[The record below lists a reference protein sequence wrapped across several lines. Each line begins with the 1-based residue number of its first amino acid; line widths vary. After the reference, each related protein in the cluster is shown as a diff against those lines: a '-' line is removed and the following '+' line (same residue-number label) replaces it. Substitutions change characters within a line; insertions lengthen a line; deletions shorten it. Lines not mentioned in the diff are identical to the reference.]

1 MSTPLSTLTLMRTMK
16 KMNNSYRYT
25 LRFAVDKN
33 IYDADKKQRLI
44 DFVKEAHVSDVAF
57 FINQEELSDAHITLE
72 KAKELITNI
81 DEVSQPLKE
90 LGITVSLNP
99 WTTMNHSDRGIH
111 INPNLDIKPMVN
123 YQGVKSIS
131 MACPGYQGWADY
143 ISDIYAIWA
152 SIHPNELWLED
163 DFRHYKNAPFKL
175 GCFCEDHMKQYNE
188 LLETDL
194 SREEFVQ
201 KMFTG
206 GENKYRNAY
215 LKVARA
221 EILHVAHMIEQK
233 VHAVSPTTKLG
244 LMSSWPEVHALE
256 GRDWQRLLDELS
268 GENTPAVSRPH
279 LPAYNEVSPQ
289 QYARDFEKYTVA
301 TRTEIGTKHKI
312 YPEMESF
319 LYSPYAKSNKFT
331 QFQLDTTSLA
341 HANGVLLN
349 MFSMMGDGVNTTYR
363 YASLLKNDKEFLDFL
378 SENGIAIEQRS
389 GVIVP
394 MNQDVVKT
402 KIDSEG
408 TLEGLMASQTQWLEL
423 LSTLGIAT
431 KPLNYTDQEIKNK
444 CVAITGNFLNT
455 LSDEQI
461 TQMLSR
467 NFVLL
472 DGDAVVILNNLHLLD
487 LINATSIEVIKNRSG
502 QQSFEQF
509 DGGTISGINNPRL
522 TMLTHTGDYVKI
534 NYKAHVNVHSSAYDR
549 LENKLGPV
557 TVSDDKFYILPM
569 TDSPKYGWQAQYTD
583 IREGDL
589 KHFFEEQLSVPH
601 LVNMYN
607 CKMVIDESQS
617 QMIISNWSIDDVDGI
632 NFFLKDRN
640 VKQVSI
646 TYRDADNS
654 VQNKVLDVTLDSKGI
669 YHVDFNV
676 KELAVL
682 HIKFL
687 C

>member
-1 MSTPLSTLTLMRTMK
+1 
-16 KMNNSYRYT
+16 MNNPYRYT
-25 LRFAVDKN
+25 LRLAIDKN
-33 IYDADKKQRLI
+33 IYDAEKKQSLLE
-44 DFVKEAHVSDVAF
+44 FVKEAHISDVAF

-72 KAKELITNI
+72 KAKELITNV
-81 DEVSQPLKE
+81 DEISQPLKE
-90 LGITVSLNP
+90 LGITISLNP

-111 INPNLDIKPMVN
+111 IKPELDIKPMVN

-152 SIHPNELWLED
+152 SIQPHELWLED

-175 GCFCEDHMKQYNE
+175 GCFCDDHMKQYNE
-188 LLETDL
+188 LLGTDL
-194 SREEFVQ
+194 SRADFVER
-201 KMFTG
+201 MFTG

-215 LKVARA
+215 LTVARKEILKVAH
-221 EILHVAHMIEQK
+221 LIEQK
-233 VHAVSPTTKLG
+233 VHAVSPTTTLG

-256 GRDWQRLLDELS
+256 GRDWQKLLDELS

-301 TRTEIGTKHKI
+301 TRTEIGQRHKI

-331 QFQLDTTSLA
+331 QFQLDTTSLV

-349 MFSMMGDGVNTTYR
+349 MFSMMGDGINPTYR
-363 YASLLKNDKEFLDFL
+363 YASLLNDDKAYLDFL
-378 SENGIAIEQRS
+378 MENGIDIEHRS

-394 MNQDVVKT
+394 MNQDVAKT
-402 KIDSEG
+402 KIDQTG

-423 LSTLGIAT
+423 LSTMGIAT
-431 KPLNYTDQEIKNK
+431 KPVNYLDQEIKNK

-455 LSDEQI
+455 LSDDQI
-461 TQMLSR
+461 KQIFTR

-472 DGDAVVILNNLHLLD
+472 DGDAVIILNNRHLLD
-487 LINATSIEVIKNRSG
+487 LINATEIEVIKNRSG
-502 QQSFEQF
+502 HQSFEQF
-509 DGGTISGINNPRL
+509 DGETISGINNPRL

-534 NYKAHVNVHSSAYDR
+534 TYKVGVNVHSSAYDR

-557 TVSDDKFYILPM
+557 TVTDDKFYVLPM

-589 KHFFEEQLSVPH
+589 KKFFEEELSIAH

-607 CKMVIDESQS
+607 CKLVIDEDQS
-617 QMIISNWSIDDVDGI
+617 QMILSNWSIDDIKGI

-646 TYRDADNS
+646 TYRGEDGT
-654 VQNKVLDVTLDSKGI
+654 VQNEILDVELDSNGI
-669 YHVDFNV
+669 YHVDFTV

-687 C
+687 G

>member
-1 MSTPLSTLTLMRTMK
+1 
-16 KMNNSYRYT
+16 MNNPYRYT
-25 LRFAVDKN
+25 LRLAIDKN
-33 IYDADKKQRLI
+33 VYDADKKQKLI
-44 DFVKEAHVSDVAF
+44 DFIKEAHISDVAF
-57 FINQEELSDAHITLE
+57 FLNQEELSDTHITLD
-72 KAKELITNI
+72 KAQELINDVNEI
-81 DEVSQPLKE
+81 SQPLKE

-99 WTTMNHSDRGIH
+99 WTTLNHSDRGIP
-111 INPNLDIKPMVN
+111 IKPELDIKPMVN
-123 YQGVKSIS
+123 YQGIKSLS
-131 MACPGYQGWADY
+131 MACPGYAGWADY

-163 DFRHYKNAPFKL
+163 DFRHYKNAPFAL
-175 GCFCEDHMKQYNE
+175 GCFCEDHMKQYNDI
-188 LLETDL
+188 LGTDL
-194 SREEFVQ
+194 SREDFVQ
-201 KMFTG
+201 RMFTG

-221 EILHVAHMIEQK
+221 EILHVAHMIEQR
-233 VHAVSPTTKLG
+233 VHEVSPTTTLG

-256 GRDWQRLLDELS
+256 GRDWQKLLDELS

-301 TRTEIGTKHKI
+301 TRTEIGANHKI

-331 QFQLDTTSLA
+331 QFQLDTTSLV

-349 MFSMMGDGVNTTYR
+349 MFSMMGDGINTTYR
-363 YASLLKNDKEFLDFL
+363 YASLLKSDKEYLDFL
-378 SENGIAIEQRS
+378 NANGIDIEHRS

-394 MNQDVVKT
+394 MNQDVAQT
-402 KIDSEG
+402 KIDTEG

-423 LSTLGIAT
+423 LSTMGIAT
-431 KPLNYTDQEIKNK
+431 KPLNYLDQEIKNK

-461 TQMLSR
+461 QAIFTR
-467 NFVLL
+467 NFILL
-472 DGDAVVILNNLHLLD
+472 DGDAVVILNQRNLLK
-487 LINATSIEVIKNRSG
+487 LINATSIEVLKNRSG

-509 DGGTISGINNPRL
+509 DGESISGINNPRL

-534 NYKAHVNVHSSAYDR
+534 KYHPSVKVHSSAYDR
-549 LENKLGPV
+549 LENKLGPA
-557 TVSDDKFYILPM
+557 TVSGDKFYCLPM
-569 TDSPKYGWQAQYTD
+569 MDSPKYGWQAQYTD

-607 CKMVIDESQS
+607 CKMVIDDNQS
-617 QMIISNWSIDDVDGI
+617 EMIISNWSIDDVDGI

-640 VKQVSI
+640 VRKVSL
-646 TYRDADNS
+646 TYRDSNNQM
-654 VQNKVLDVTLDSKGI
+654 QNEVLEVSLDAAGI
-669 YHVDFNV
+669 YHVDFTV
-676 KELAVL
+676 KELAVI

-687 C
+687 E

>member
-1 MSTPLSTLTLMRTMK
+1 
-16 KMNNSYRYT
+16 MNNPYRYT
-25 LRFAVDKN
+25 LRLAIDKN
-33 IYDADKKQRLI
+33 IYDADKKKRLL
-44 DFVKEAHVSDVAF
+44 DFVKKAHISDVAF
-57 FINQEELSDAHITLE
+57 FLNQEELSDAHITLD
-72 KAKELITNI
+72 KAKELIKNVDLI
-81 DEVSQPLKE
+81 SQPLKE

-111 INPNLDIKPMVN
+111 IKPELDIKPMVS

-131 MACPGYQGWADY
+131 MACPGYAGWADY
-143 ISDIYAIWA
+143 VSDIYAVWA
-152 SIHPNELWLED
+152 SIRPNELWLED

-175 GCFCEDHMKQYNE
+175 GCFCDDHMKQYNE
-188 LLETDL
+188 ILGTDL
-194 SREEFVQ
+194 SREDFVS

-206 GENKYRNAY
+206 GENKYRNTY

-233 VHAVSPTTKLG
+233 VHAVSPTTTLG

-256 GRDWQRLLDELS
+256 GRDWQKLLDELS
-268 GENTPAVSRPH
+268 GEDTPAVSRPH

-301 TRTEIGTKHKI
+301 TRTEIGENHKI

-331 QFQLDTTSLA
+331 QFQLDTTSLV

-349 MFSMMGDGVNTTYR
+349 MFSMMGDGINETYH
-363 YASLLKNDKEFLDFL
+363 YDDLLNHDKEFLDFL
-378 SENGIAIEQRS
+378 NENGIDIEHRG

-394 MNQDVVKT
+394 MNQDVART

-423 LSTLGIAT
+423 LSVMGIAT
-431 KPLNYTDQEIKNK
+431 KPLNYIGQEIKNK

-461 TQMLSR
+461 NQLLTR

-472 DGDAVVILNNLHLLD
+472 DGDTIVVLNNRHLLK
-487 LINATSIEVIKNRSG
+487 LINATEIEVLKNRSG

-509 DGGTISGINNPRL
+509 DGESISGINNPRL

-534 NYKAHVNVHSSAYDR
+534 NYKSPVRVHSSAYDR

-557 TVSDDKFYILPM
+557 TTSSDKFYILPM
-569 TDSPKYGWQAQYTD
+569 MDSAKYGWQAQYTD
-583 IREGDL
+583 IREGDI
-589 KHFFEEQLSVPH
+589 KQFFEEQLSTPH

-607 CKMVIDESQS
+607 CKMVIDEDQS
-617 QMIISNWSIDDVDGI
+617 EMIVSNWSIDDVDGI
-632 NFFLKDRN
+632 SFFLKDRS
-640 VKQVSI
+640 VRKVSV
-646 TYRDADNS
+646 TYRDADNQI
-654 VQNKVLDVTLDSKGI
+654 QNEVLDVTLDSKGI
-669 YHVDFNV
+669 YHIDFTV
-676 KELAVL
+676 KELAVI
-682 HIKFL
+682 HIQFL
-687 C
+687 D

>member
-1 MSTPLSTLTLMRTMK
+1 MSNP
-16 KMNNSYRYT
+16 YRYT
-25 LRFAVDKN
+25 LRLAIDKT

-44 DFVKEAHVSDVAF
+44 DFVKKAHISDVAF
-57 FINQEELSDAHITLE
+57 FINQEELSDAHITPT
-72 KAKELITNI
+72 KAKELIASV

-90 LGITVSLNP
+90 LGITISLNP

-111 INPNLDIKPMVN
+111 INPELDIKPMVN
-123 YQGVKSIS
+123 YQGTKSIS
-131 MACPGYQGWADY
+131 MACPGYAGWADY

-175 GCFCEDHMKQYNE
+175 GCFCEDHMKRYNDI
-188 LLETDL
+188 LSMNL
-194 SREEFVQ
+194 SRQEFVER
-201 KMFTG
+201 MFTG

-215 LKVARA
+215 LQVARA

-233 VHAVSPTTKLG
+233 VHEISPTTTLG

-301 TRTEIGTKHKI
+301 TRTEIGPNHKI

-319 LYSPYAKSNKFT
+319 LYSPYAKSTKFT
-331 QFQLDTTSLA
+331 QFQLDTTSLV

-349 MFSMMGDGVNTTYR
+349 MFSMMGDGINPTYH
-363 YASLLKNDKEFLDFL
+363 YDELLNHDKEYLDFL
-378 SENGIAIEQRS
+378 FENGIDIEHRG
-389 GVIVP
+389 GVVVP
-394 MNQDVVKT
+394 MNQDVAKT
-402 KIDSEG
+402 KIDEEG

-423 LSTLGIAT
+423 LSTMGIAT
-431 KPLNYTDQEIKNK
+431 QPLNYIDQEIKNK

-461 TQMLSR
+461 TKVLTR

-472 DGDAVVILNNLHLLD
+472 DGDALVILNNRHLLN
-487 LINATSIEVIKNRSG
+487 LINATNVEVIKNRSG
-502 QQSFEQF
+502 KQSFEQF
-509 DGGTISGINNPRL
+509 DGETISGINNPRL
-522 TMLTHTGDYVKI
+522 TMLTHTGNYVKVD
-534 NYKAHVNVHSSAYDR
+534 YKTPVHVHSSAYDR
-549 LENKLGPV
+549 FENQLGPV

-607 CKMVIDESQS
+607 CKMVIDENQS
-617 QMIISNWSIDDVDGI
+617 KMIISNWSIDDIDGI

-640 VKQVSI
+640 VKKVSI
-646 TYRDADNS
+646 TYRDSNNQL
-654 VQNKVLDVTLDSKGI
+654 QNEVLDATLDSKGI
-669 YHVDFNV
+669 YHVDFTV
-676 KELAVL
+676 KELAVI
-682 HIKFL
+682 HVQFL
-687 C
+687 D

>member
-1 MSTPLSTLTLMRTMK
+1 MRMMK
-16 KMNNSYRYT
+16 RMNNPYRYT
-25 LRFAVDKN
+25 LRLAIDKN
-33 IYDADKKQRLI
+33 VYDADKKQRLI
-44 DFVKEAHVSDVAF
+44 DFVKKAHVSDVAF

-72 KAKELITNI
+72 KAKELITNV
-81 DEVSQPLKE
+81 DEISQPLKE

-111 INPNLDIKPMVN
+111 IKPELDIKPMVN

-131 MACPGYQGWADY
+131 MACPGYKGWADY

-163 DFRHYKNAPFKL
+163 DFRHYKNAPFAL

-188 LLETDL
+188 ILGTDL
-194 SREEFVQ
+194 SREDFVA

-215 LKVARA
+215 LQVARA

-233 VHAVSPTTKLG
+233 VHAVSPTTRLG

-256 GRDWQRLLDELS
+256 GRDWQKLLDELS
-268 GENTPAVSRPH
+268 GEDTPAVSRPH

-301 TRTEIGTKHKI
+301 TRTEIGDKHKI

-331 QFQLDTTSLA
+331 QFQLDTTSLV
-341 HANGVLLN
+341 HADGVLLN
-349 MFSMMGDGVNTTYR
+349 MFSMMGDGINTTYR
-363 YASLLKNDKEFLDFL
+363 YDSLLNNGKAYLDFL
-378 SENGIAIEQRS
+378 YENGIAIEHRS

-394 MNQDVVKT
+394 MNQDVAKT
-402 KIDSEG
+402 KIDNEG

-431 KPLNYTDQEIKNK
+431 KPLNYIGQEIKNK

-461 TQMLSR
+461 RQMFTR

-472 DGDAVVILNNLHLLD
+472 DGDAVIILNNHHLLN
-487 LINATSIEVIKNRSG
+487 LINATDIEVIKNRSG
-502 QQSFEQF
+502 HQSFEQF
-509 DGGTISGINNPRL
+509 DGETISGINNPRL
-522 TMLTHTGDYVKI
+522 TMLTHTGDYVKVD
-534 NYKAHVNVHSSAYDR
+534 YKSQVTVHSSAYDR

-557 TVSDDKFYILPM
+557 TVSDDKFYVLPM

-589 KHFFEEQLSVPH
+589 KQFFEEQLSVPH

-607 CKMVIDESQS
+607 CKMIIDENQS
-617 QMIISNWSIDDVDGI
+617 EMIISNWSIDDVDGI

-640 VKQVSI
+640 VKQVSV
-646 TYRDADNS
+646 TYRDTDNS
-654 VQNKVLDVTLDSKGI
+654 VQNQVLDVTLDSEGI
-669 YHVDFNV
+669 YHVDFTV

-687 C
+687 G

>member
-1 MSTPLSTLTLMRTMK
+1 MRMMK
-16 KMNNSYRYT
+16 RMNNPYRYT
-25 LRFAVDKN
+25 LRLAVDKN
-33 IYDADKKQRLI
+33 VYDADKKKRLI
-44 DFVKEAHVSDVAF
+44 DFVKKAHVSDVAF

-72 KAKELITNI
+72 KAKELIANV

-111 INPNLDIKPMVN
+111 IKPELDIKPMVN

-131 MACPGYQGWADY
+131 MACPGYKGWADY

-152 SIHPNELWLED
+152 SIQPNELWLED

-188 LLETDL
+188 ILGTDL
-194 SREEFVQ
+194 SREDFVA

-215 LKVARA
+215 LQVARA

-233 VHAVSPTTKLG
+233 VHAVSPETRLG

-256 GRDWQRLLDELS
+256 GRDWQKLLDELS

-279 LPAYNEVSPQ
+279 LPAYNEVIHQ

-301 TRTEIGTKHKI
+301 TRTEIGDKHKI

-331 QFQLDTTSLA
+331 QFQLETTSLV
-341 HANGVLLN
+341 HADGVLLN
-349 MFSMMGDGVNTTYR
+349 MFSMMGDGINTTYR
-363 YASLLKNDKEFLDFL
+363 YASLLNNDKAYLDFL
-378 SENGIAIEQRS
+378 YENGIAIEQRS

-394 MNQDVVKT
+394 MNQDVAKT
-402 KIDSEG
+402 KIDNEG

-431 KPLNYTDQEIKNK
+431 KPLNYIGQEIKNK

-461 TQMLSR
+461 QQMFTR
-467 NFVLL
+467 NFILL
-472 DGDAVVILNNLHLLD
+472 DGDAVVVLDQRHLLK
-487 LINATSIEVIKNRSG
+487 LINATGIEILKNRSG
-502 QQSFEQF
+502 HQSFEQF
-509 DGGTISGINNPRL
+509 DGETISGINNPRL

-534 NYKAHVNVHSSAYDR
+534 AYQGSVRVHSSAYDR
-549 LENKLGPV
+549 FENVLGPV
-557 TVSDDKFYILPM
+557 TVSGDKFYCLPM
-569 TDSPKYGWQAQYTD
+569 MDSQKYGWQAQYTD

-589 KHFFEEQLSVPH
+589 KHFFEEELSVPH

-607 CKMVIDESQS
+607 CKMVIDEAQS
-617 QMIISNWSIDDVDGI
+617 EMIISNWSIDDVEGI
-632 NFFLKDRN
+632 NFFLKDRD
-640 VKQVSI
+640 VRKVSI
-646 TYRDADNS
+646 TYRDVNNKM
-654 VQNKVLDVTLDSKGI
+654 QNEVLDATLDSNGI
-669 YHVDFNV
+669 YHVDFTVN
-676 KELAVL
+676 ELAVI

-687 C
+687 E

>member
-1 MSTPLSTLTLMRTMK
+1 
-16 KMNNSYRYT
+16 MNNPYRYT
-25 LRFAVDKN
+25 LRLAIDSNV
-33 IYDADKKQRLI
+33 YDADKKQRLI
-44 DFVKEAHVSDVAF
+44 DFVKKAHVSDVAF

-72 KAKELITNI
+72 KAKELITNV
-81 DEVSQPLKE
+81 DEISQPLKE

-111 INPNLDIKPMVN
+111 IKPELDIKPMVN

-131 MACPGYQGWADY
+131 MACPGYKGWTDY

-163 DFRHYKNAPFKL
+163 DFRHYKNAPFAL

-188 LLETDL
+188 ILETDL
-194 SREEFVQ
+194 SREDFVA

-215 LKVARA
+215 LQVARA

-233 VHAVSPTTKLG
+233 VHAVSPTTRLG

-256 GRDWQRLLDELS
+256 GRDWQKLLDELS
-268 GENTPAVSRPH
+268 GEDTPAVSRPH

-301 TRTEIGTKHKI
+301 TRTEIGDKHKI

-319 LYSPYAKSNKFT
+319 LYSQYAKSNKFT
-331 QFQLDTTSLA
+331 QFQLDTTSFV
-341 HANGVLLN
+341 HADGVLLN
-349 MFSMMGDGVNTTYR
+349 MFSMMGDGINTTYR
-363 YASLLKNDKEFLDFL
+363 YDSLLNDDKAYLDFL
-378 SENGIAIEQRS
+378 YENGIAIEHRS

-394 MNQDVVKT
+394 MNQDVAKT
-402 KIDSEG
+402 KIDNEG

-431 KPLNYTDQEIKNK
+431 KPLNYIGQEIKNK

-461 TQMLSR
+461 RQMFTR

-472 DGDAVVILNNLHLLD
+472 DGDAVIILNNRHLLN
-487 LINATSIEVIKNRSG
+487 LINATDIEVIKNRSG
-502 QQSFEQF
+502 HQSFEQF
-509 DGGTISGINNPRL
+509 DGETISGINNPRL
-522 TMLTHTGDYVKI
+522 TMLTHTGDYVKVD
-534 NYKAHVNVHSSAYDR
+534 YKSQVTVHSSAYDR

-557 TVSDDKFYILPM
+557 TVSDDKFYVLPM

-589 KHFFEEQLSVPH
+589 KQFFEEQLSVPH

-607 CKMVIDESQS
+607 CKMIIDENQS
-617 QMIISNWSIDDVDGI
+617 EMIISNWSIDDVDGI

-640 VKQVSI
+640 VKQVSV
-646 TYRDADNS
+646 TYRDTDNS
-654 VQNKVLDVTLDSKGI
+654 VQNQVLDVTLDSKGI
-669 YHVDFNV
+669 YHVDFTV

-687 C
+687 G

>member
-1 MSTPLSTLTLMRTMK
+1 MK
-16 KMNNSYRYT
+16 RMNNPYRYT
-25 LRFAVDKN
+25 LRLAIDKN
-33 IYDADKKQRLI
+33 IYDADKRKRLI
-44 DFVKEAHVSDVAF
+44 DFVKKAQIADVAF
-57 FINQEELSDAHITLE
+57 FINQEELSDAHITPK
-72 KAKELITNI
+72 KAQELIANV

-90 LGITVSLNP
+90 LGITISLNP
-99 WTTMNHSDRGIH
+99 WTTMNHSDRGIN
-111 INPNLDIKPMVN
+111 INPELDIKPMVN

-131 MACPGYQGWADY
+131 MACPGYAGWADY
-143 ISDIYAIWA
+143 ISEIYGIWA

-175 GCFCEDHMKQYNE
+175 GCFCDDHMKKYNDI
-188 LLETDL
+188 LGTDL
-194 SREEFVQ
+194 SRQEFVE

-215 LKVARA
+215 LQVARA
-221 EILHVAHMIEQK
+221 EILHVAHMIEQR
-233 VHAVSPTTKLG
+233 VHEVSPTTTLG

-268 GENTPAVSRPH
+268 GANTPAVSRPH

-301 TRTEIGTKHKI
+301 TRTEIGPEHKI

-331 QFQLDTTSLA
+331 QFQLDTTSLV

-349 MFSMMGDGVNTTYR
+349 MFSMMGDGINPTYH
-363 YASLLKNDKEFLDFL
+363 YDDLLNHDKKYLDFL
-378 SENGIAIEQRS
+378 FENGIDLEQRA

-394 MNQDVVKT
+394 MNQDVAKT
-402 KIDSEG
+402 KIDAEG

-423 LSTLGIAT
+423 LSTMGIAT
-431 KPLNYTDQEIKNK
+431 KPLNYIGQEIKNK

-461 TQMLSR
+461 EQLLTC
-467 NFVLL
+467 NFALL
-472 DGDAVVILNNLHLLD
+472 DGDAVVILNNRHLLN
-487 LINATSIEVIKNRSG
+487 LINATSIERLQNRSG

-509 DGGTISGINNPRL
+509 DGTTISGVTDPRI

-534 NYKAHVNVHSSAYDR
+534 NYKAPVSVHSSAYDR
-549 LENKLGPV
+549 FENQLGPV
-557 TVSDDKFYILPM
+557 TVSDDKYYILPM

-589 KHFFEEQLSVPH
+589 KHFFKEQLSVPY

-607 CKMVIDESQS
+607 CKLVIDEKQTK
-617 QMIISNWSIDDVDGI
+617 MIISNWSIDDINGI
-632 NFFLKDRN
+632 NFFLKDRH
-640 VKQVSI
+640 VKQASI
-646 TYRDADNS
+646 TYRDENNQL
-654 VQNKVLDVTLDSKGI
+654 QNEVLDVSLDSKGI
-669 YHVDFNV
+669 YHIDFTV
-676 KELAVL
+676 KKLAVI
-682 HIKFL
+682 HIQFL
-687 C
+687 D